1 MKSGLRGA
9 FQTIKGKMTVLSQA
23 QITELI
29 KALFRTQKL
38 AVLATQEP
46 EQPYLSLMAFA
57 ATEDLSTLIVATYRG
72 TRKYR
77 NLITAPRVSLL
88 VDSRTNRGQDFAEAL
103 AVTILGETEEVALA
117 EKSQFLELFLRRHP
131 QLRDFAT
138 SPECALIKVKVEKY
152 LAVRKFQEVLE
163 LALPPGD

>member
-1 MKSGLRGA
+1 VGPQEAIIDLLK
-9 FQTIKGKMTVLSQA
+9 
-23 QITELI
+23 ELF
-29 KALFRTQKL
+29 ATQKL

-77 NLITAPRVSLL
+77 NIINAPRVTLL
-88 VDSRTNRGQDFAEAL
+88 VDSRTNRAQDFAEAL
-103 AVTILGETEEVALA
+103 AVTILGEAREVALA
-117 EKSQFLELFLRRHP
+117 EKSLFLELFLRRHP

-138 SPECALIKVKVEKY
+138 QPECALIKVKVSKY
-152 LAVRKFQEVLE
+152 LAVRRFQEVLE
-163 LALPPGD
+163 LDMT